1 MPTKGMNAK
10 HGVRQPATAL
20 ASFSAIQSDVGRK
33 RVGGLELHYAHIT
46 CVYSIYFISFIKN
59 VSFRAILSF
68 RIVLHATPW
77 CTLLLLHLFVI
88 HGNFMGFR
96 NSDITPPIGYLSN

>member
-1 MPTKGMNAK
+1 MNAK

-68 RIVLHATPW
+68 RIVLHATPFGVRFYFF
-77 CTLLLLHLFVI
+77 T
-88 HGNFMGFR
+88 
-96 NSDITPPIGYLSN
+96 YL